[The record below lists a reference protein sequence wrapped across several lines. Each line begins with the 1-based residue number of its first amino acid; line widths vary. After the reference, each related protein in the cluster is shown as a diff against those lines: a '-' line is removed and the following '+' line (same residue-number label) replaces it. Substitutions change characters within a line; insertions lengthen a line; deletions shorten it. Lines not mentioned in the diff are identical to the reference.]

1 MHNKDKFGINTI
13 LESIDKIFNY
23 SRPYKNSDDFYNSPK
38 EFDASMM
45 NFIIIG
51 EMAVRLSEDF
61 KEKHCNIDW
70 FKIKGFRNI
79 VAHDYF
85 GIDAEEVW
93 DIIQKHLPQ
102 LQIDLS
108 SIRI

>member
-23 SRPYKNSDDFYNSPK
+23 SRPYKNADDFYNSPK

-45 NFIIIG
+45 NFTIIG

-61 KEKHCNIDW
+61 KEKHSNIDW

-79 VAHDYF
+79 AAHDYF